1 MSQKYN
7 LITVLGPTAGGK
19 TSFAAHLAHVLNGEI
34 ISADSRQVYRGMD
47 IGTGKDI
54 ADYIVNGKPVPFH
67 LIDIVDAGYKYNVYE
82 YQRDFI
88 QVFNAISSQ
97 NKIPVLCG
105 GSGLYIEA
113 VLKGYKLINVPIN
126 EVLRQE
132 LSEKSENEL
141 IHILE
146 SAKTLHNKSDLDTR
160 KRMIR
165 AIEIGKYYT
174 ENPQPENDFPQINS
188 LVIGLKYDRQSQRKR
203 ITQRLKQRLDEG
215 MIDEVKLLL
224 LKGITAEDIIYYG
237 LEYKYLTQYILG
249 ELSYS
254 DMFTKLET
262 AIHQFAK
269 RQMTWFRKME
279 RSGIQIYWLD
289 GYASMQEKLERAIK
303 LYEN

>member
-1 MSQKYN
+1 
-7 LITVLGPTAGGK
+7 
-19 TSFAAHLAHVLNGEI
+19 
-34 ISADSRQVYRGMD
+34 
-47 IGTGKDI
+47 
-54 ADYIVNGKPVPFH
+54 
-67 LIDIVDAGYKYNVYE
+67 
-82 YQRDFI
+82 
-88 QVFNAISSQ
+88 
-97 NKIPVLCG
+97 
-105 GSGLYIEA
+105 
-113 VLKGYKLINVPIN
+113 
-126 EVLRQE
+126 
-132 LSEKSENEL
+132 
-141 IHILE
+141 
-146 SAKTLHNKSDLDTR
+146 
-160 KRMIR
+160 MIR